1 MEGLKDVRNL
11 VRRGDFLLK
20 LDLKDAFWSIPVN
33 RQSRKLMRFM
43 WEGTL
48 YEFNTLAFGL
58 GPAPYVFT
66 KLLKVPISLARR
78 LGIML
83 VIYLDDMLI
92 RAGSMSE
99 ALEARDTL
107 IFLLENLG
115 FTINWEK
122 SILQPTHRLEF
133 LGMEVDTLE
142 MTITLPE
149 KKVQAIILLCQQR
162 LTQETLSLREMSQLI
177 GKLYSTSPA
186 ILQAPLQ
193 IRALQQDLI
202 RALSGG
208 STYSDHLTL
217 SQDSRMELKWW
228 TFNLRLQKGNP
239 IHLQEPEMIIF
250 SDAAG
255 TGGWGAAMEGG
266 PSTGGLWSLEEK
278 ETLHINT
285 LELLAAELAIKTF
298 VRVNPVPSI
307 HIWIDNQVAL
317 SYLVKMGGTKN
328 ESLTAISKRIWTF
341 LLNKGITLTAGWIPS
356 KQNWRADLESRRSQ
370 NSGDWMLL
378 PSLFDTL
385 CRRWGTPSVDCFA
398 SRLMHQ
404 LPSYFSLD
412 VDPECLAQNALY
424 QPWHKEFPY
433 VFPPF
438 CLIGRCLKKL
448 NQEGVPQALFVA
460 PLWTGQPWFPL
471 LLEMC
476 VDHPVWLPNLHN
488 LLQDSNEQPH
498 PLIVGQTLK
507 LGAFMVTGVSSRQKE
522 YRRGLKNFS
531 WNQGG
536 RPPICCTPTIG
547 KNGVLGVSKGKQ
559 IPFLT
564 L

>member
-1 MEGLKDVRNL
+1 
-11 VRRGDFLLK
+11 
-20 LDLKDAFWSIPVN
+20 
-33 RQSRKLMRFM
+33 
-43 WEGTL
+43 
-48 YEFNTLAFGL
+48 
-58 GPAPYVFT
+58 VFT
-66 KLLKVPISLARR
+66 KLLKVPITLARR

-115 FTINWEK
+115 FTINRKK

-133 LGMEVDTLE
+133 LGMEIDTLE

-149 KKVQAIILLCQQR
+149 RKVQEIISLCHRR
-162 LTQETLSLREMSQLI
+162 LAQGILSLREMSQLI

-202 RALSGG
+202 RALNRGF
-208 STYSDHLTL
+208 TYSDHLTL
-217 SQDSRMELKWW
+217 SPESRVELKWW
-228 TFNLRLQKGNP
+228 IFNLELQKGNP
-239 IHLQEPEMIIF
+239 IHLQEPEMVIF
-250 SDAAG
+250 SDAAK

-266 PSTGGLWSLEEK
+266 PSTGGLWSKEEK

-285 LELLAAELAIKTF
+285 LELLAAELAIKSF
-298 VRVNPVPSI
+298 VKINPVSNI
-307 HIWIDNQVAL
+307 HIWIDNRTAL

-328 ESLTAISKRIWTF
+328 ELLTKISKRIWTF
-341 LLNKGITLTAGWIPS
+341 LLNREITLTAGWIPS
-356 KQNWRADLESRRSQ
+356 KENWRADQESRRSQ
-370 NSGDWMLL
+370 NSGDWLLL
-378 PSLFDTL
+378 PTLFGTI
-385 CRRWGTPSVDCFA
+385 CQRWGTPSVDCFA

-412 VDPECLAQNALY
+412 VDPECKAQNALY
-424 QPWHKEFPY
+424 QPWHREFPY
-433 VFPPF
+433 LFPPF

-448 NQEGVPQALFVA
+448 NREGVNQALLVV

-476 VDHPVWLPNLHN
+476 RDHPVLLPNLPN
-488 LLQDSNEQPH
+488 LLQDSEENPH
-498 PLIVGQTLK
+498 PLIESQTLM
-507 LGAFMVTGVSSRQKE
+507 LGAFLVTGVSSRQKD
-522 YRRGLKNFS
+522 YRRGLRNFF

-536 RPPICCTPTIG
+536 RAPMTFTPRSGID
-547 KNGVLGVSKGKQ
+547 GVLGVAKGKQ
-559 IPFLT
+559 IPLLT